1 MILESKTLEM
11 CSLALGDSFYLLD
24 EPEFSRAFTE
34 LKDAFQSEYK
44 NTNIGYSYKTNYIP
58 TLCNAVN
65 KLGGYAEVVSDMEY
79 DLSQKIGVPKN
90 HVFLNGPY
98 KNKQCMKDIL
108 ENGGYVNADC
118 ERDLHML
125 KEIAEECSGVDL
137 NVGLRCNFDIG
148 DGVLSRFGF
157 CYEDK
162 SLEHAIAY
170 LKKLEGVKIA
180 GFHCHFASRSLV
192 AWEKATAGMLEIIS
206 CLEGKLQNEL
216 KFVSLG
222 GGLYGE
228 MPGELQAQ
236 LGQDIPTFM
245 EYAAASARRF
255 SDYYCDRDDSRKP
268 LLIIEPGTAVAA
280 GALSFVTKLVDL
292 RTVRGTQIFT
302 AAGSSFNFNPSMA
315 AINLPMEIVR
325 NSEARFP
332 DVDCVDAMIV
342 GYTCIE
348 KDILYRGYTGKLSVD
363 DFAVF
368 HQTGSYSVVMKPPFI
383 LPNVPIIQLDSS
395 SVGFK
400 ILKRQELFEDVFATY
415 NFN

>member
-1 MILESKTLEM
+1 MILKSKTLEM

-34 LKDAFQSEYK
+34 LIDVFQSEYK

-58 TLCNAVN
+58 ALCNAVN

-79 DLSQKIGVPKN
+79 DLSQKIGVSKN
-90 HVFLNGPY
+90 RVFLNGPY

-118 ERDLHML
+118 ERDLQML

-157 CYEDK
+157 CYEDE
-162 SLEHAIAY
+162 SLEHAIAFLEK
-170 LKKLEGVKIA
+170 LKGVKIA
-180 GFHCHFASRSLV
+180 GLHCHFASRSLV
-192 AWEKATAGMLEIIS
+192 AWEKATAGVLEIIS

-228 MPGELQAQ
+228 MPGELKDQ

-255 SDYYCDRDDSRKP
+255 NDYYCGRDDSRKP
-268 LLIIEPGTAVAA
+268 LLIIEPGTALAA

-383 LPNVPIIQLDSS
+383 LPNVPIVQLDSS

-400 ILKRQELFEDVFATY
+400 TLKRQELFEDVFATY